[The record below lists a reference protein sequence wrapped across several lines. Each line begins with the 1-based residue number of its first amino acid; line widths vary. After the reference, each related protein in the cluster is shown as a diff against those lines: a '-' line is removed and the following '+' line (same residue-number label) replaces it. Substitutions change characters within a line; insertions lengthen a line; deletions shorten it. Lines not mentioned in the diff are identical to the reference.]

1 MVENIVKDE
10 LQEETIVERV
20 EPEPKPQ
27 VEEETEIELE
37 VRELTFENNTYLL
50 DDKNDVYNQETFEV
64 IGKYDSEKNIII
76 FNQ

>member
-1 MVENIVKDE
+1 VPVGNIVKDE
-10 LQEETIVERV
+10 LQEEPIIDQV
-20 EPEPKPQ
+20 KPQ
-27 VEEETEIELE
+27 IEEETEVELE

-50 DDKNDVYNQETFEV
+50 DDKNDIYNQETFEV

>member
-1 MVENIVKDE
+1 MPIVEKIVKDE
-10 LQEETIVERV
+10 LLEETITDQNEQ
-20 EPEPKPQ
+20 P

-64 IGKYDSEKNIII
+64 IGRYDSEKNIII